1 MSNRR
6 NDTNL
11 FLVGEL
17 RIGEMRVGEMR
28 RSPQWISI
36 LIEDTS
42 LLQCLVVTVTA
53 VSSTP
58 KASWVVMYT
67 VNNHTTAMRES
78 DNRLAKHCIKVV

>member
-1 MSNRR
+1 
-6 NDTNL
+6 
-11 FLVGEL
+11 
-17 RIGEMRVGEMR
+17 MR

-53 VSSTP
+53 VSSAP

-67 VNNHTTAMRES
+67 MNNHTTAMRES
-78 DNRLAKHCIKVV
+78 DN